1 MATALIT
8 VHCKLFQMMPY
19 IIKLN
24 VRKFHQPTATRFS
37 TSGKTL
43 WGGGTTPRSLN
54 RVKNISLDT
63 VIPWMQLAPSNITG
77 NGCYFVSYRRSNFN
91 FFIQCCSIA
100 VNFL

>member
-24 VRKFHQPTATRFS
+24 VRKLHQHTAARFS

-43 WGGGTTPRSLN
+43 WGGGGAQP
-54 RVKNISLDT
+54 
-63 VIPWMQLAPSNITG
+63 PQPE
-77 NGCYFVSYRRSNFN
+77 
-91 FFIQCCSIA
+91 
-100 VNFL
+100 